1 MTIQIDHLHKS
12 YGSGAE
18 AHEVLHDINLTID
31 SGEVFGILGS
41 SGAGKSTLVRC
52 INLLER
58 PTSGK
63 VRVDGEDITDAKGKE
78 LADVRAGIGMIFQN
92 FSLFQQRTVLRNV
105 TFPLELNH
113 TPKNKREERAR
124 YLLDLVGLADLADR
138 YPSQLSGGQQQRV
151 AIARALANNP
161 SIMLC
166 DEATSAL
173 DPNTTQSILR
183 LLKQINQTLGVTIV
197 VITHEMRVIEQ
208 ICQRVAVIDQSCIAE
223 IGSVSDVFTHPK
235 SDIAKAL
242 ILPKSPTEN
251 LPPCTGKRLRLVF
264 DGSCSNEPVISRIT
278 LECNVPVNILFAD
291 TRIVEGSIYGHMVID
306 LPSDPQQFHNVLRW
320 LEHNHISYLQEV

>member
-63 VRVDGEDITDAKGKE
+63 VLIDGRDITGVKGKG

-105 TFPLELNH
+105 TFPLDLNH
-113 TPKNKREERAR
+113 TPKAKREERAR

-173 DPNTTQSILR
+173 DSTTTAQILDV
-183 LLKQINQTLGVTIV
+183 TLV
-197 VITHEMRVIEQ
+197 VITHSLSVARN
-208 ICQRVAVIDQSCIAE
+208 ICDRVAMIDGGRIVE
-223 IGSVSDVFTHPK
+223 MGD
-235 SDIAKAL
+235 
-242 ILPKSPTEN
+242 TEA
-251 LPPCTGKRLRLVF
+251 
-264 DGSCSNEPVISRIT
+264 
-278 LECNVPVNILFAD
+278 LFAD
-291 TRIVEGSIYGHMVID
+291 PH
-306 LPSDPQQFHNVLRW
+306 SDILKTLIADAKVT
-320 LEHNHISYLQEV
+320 NHRHTHETADGAKNGTADDSAQKEVK

>member
-63 VRVDGEDITDAKGKE
+63 VLIDGRDITGVKGKE

-92 FSLFQQRTVLRNV
+92 FSLFQQRTVLDNV
-105 TFPLELNH
+105 MFPLTIRGE
-113 TPKNKREERAR
+113 KKDAAKKRALE
-124 YLLDLVGLADLADR
+124 LLDVVELADKAHR
-138 YPSQLSGGQQQRV
+138 YPSELSGGQQQRV

-161 SIMLC
+161 RIMLC

-173 DPNTTQSILR
+173 DTRTTVSVLN
-183 LLKQINQTLGVTIV
+183 LLAKINKELGVTLV
-197 VITHEMRVIEQ
+197 VITHSLAVARH
-208 ICQRVAVIDQSCIAE
+208 ICDRVAVIDE
-223 IGSVSDVFTHPK
+223 GV
-235 SDIAKAL
+235 
-242 ILPKSPTEN
+242 
-251 LPPCTGKRLRLVF
+251 
-264 DGSCSNEPVISRIT
+264 
-278 LECNVPVNILFAD
+278 
-291 TRIVEGSIYGHMVID
+291 IVEEGPTRQV
-306 LPSDPQQFHNVLRW
+306 LENPQSEAARELVSFDS
-320 LEHNHISYLQEV
+320 LEVK